1 MTIGEKIKELR
12 TIKKLSQV
20 KLAEL
25 VDVKPNTVCD
35 WEHNRY
41 FPDVQ
46 TIRKICDALDTTPNY
61 LIIDTHTTNDETFD
75 KKTLARLL
83 AYYTKLNDKDKETVN
98 QLVESLSKK

>member
-46 TIRKICDALDTTPNY
+46 TIRILCEVLDTTPTY
-61 LIIDTHTTNDETFD
+61 LIIDTHTINDETFN
-75 KKTLARLL
+75 KNALVKLL
-83 AYYTKLNDKDKETVN
+83 SYYSKLNDKDKETVN